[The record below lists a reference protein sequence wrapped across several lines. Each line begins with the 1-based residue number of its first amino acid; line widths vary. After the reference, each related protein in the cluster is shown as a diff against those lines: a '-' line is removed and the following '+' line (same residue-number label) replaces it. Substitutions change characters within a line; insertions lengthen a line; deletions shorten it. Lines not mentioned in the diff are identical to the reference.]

1 MKGKLKNILEN
12 TYHTDIG
19 IICIDNASSDYA
31 EYQMKQRVKHTRL
44 NLEYSGYVYTT
55 LFGKIYVRDKVVNET
70 ATAFLVVDNKNDKM
84 LREKLLQL
92 SKYYKIPSFCWISAN
107 SHEIQTISVN
117 DTSSDVVSVPFDFEN
132 SNELSF
138 DINGVRLL
146 LSLDLIVDI
155 PRNYFNRTN
164 YLGKLGIAS
173 GAKGKWERIVII

>member
-12 TYHTDIG
+12 TYHTDVG
-19 IICIDNASSDYA
+19 LICIDNASSGFSD
-31 EYQMKQRVKHTRL
+31 YQMKQRIKHTKL
-44 NLEYSGYVYTT
+44 NLEYSGYEYTT
-55 LFGKIYVRDKVVNET
+55 LVVKLTASDNES
-70 ATAFLVVDNKNDKM
+70 ATVFLVVDSKNDQM
-84 LREKLLQL
+84 LREKLLKLAMYIKIL
-92 SKYYKIPSFCWISAN
+92 SICWISAN

-117 DTSSDVVSVPFDFEN
+117 DTSSKIVSAPFDFVN
-132 SNELSF
+132 SNELSI

-173 GAKGKWERIVII
+173 GAKGKWERIVIK

>member
-1 MKGKLKNILEN
+1 MKPKLKNILEN
-12 TYHTDIG
+12 TFQTDIG
-19 IICIDNASSDYA
+19 IICIDNASSGFSD
-31 EYQMKQRVKHTRL
+31 YQMKQRIKHTRL
-44 NLEYSGYVYTT
+44 NLEYSGYEYTT
-55 LFGKIYVRDKVVNET
+55 LVVKLTASDKVVNAS
-70 ATAFLVVDNKNDKM
+70 ATVFLVVDSKNDQM
-84 LREKLLQL
+84 LREKLLKL

-155 PRNYFNRTN
+155 PRNYFNRTK

-173 GAKGKWERIVII
+173 GAKGKWERIVIK